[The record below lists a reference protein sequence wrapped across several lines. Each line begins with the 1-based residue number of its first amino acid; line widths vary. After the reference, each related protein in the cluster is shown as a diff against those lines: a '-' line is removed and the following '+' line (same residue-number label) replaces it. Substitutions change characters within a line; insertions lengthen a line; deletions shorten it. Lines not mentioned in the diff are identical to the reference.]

1 MKRLYRVSIDTL
13 ITSIIPIISWFL
25 LGKILRNDLINV
37 FTVTYPLQ
45 CITGIINA
53 IFGVGANISEY
64 KDNNKNS
71 ADNGIFYGIIFS
83 LFIYGIVVINI
94 DKYISFMN
102 LDVSI
107 YKVFTTYSAIQIMLN
122 TILSLITTKLYYE
135 NKNKES
141 NKISLIFNII
151 NFIVLTLMAI
161 ITKNEILTVATTL
174 VLLSLLLLVIIV
186 KNIKNI
192 DFKLNIKNC
201 IKYDSSSLCMSFMF
215 FLIYFFGF
223 SNSFNYGEKY
233 VLAITFVTLITDMQ
247 WDIKG
252 AIDTVAKIDIAKK
265 DFNYIEHR
273 KNACKLVA
281 ILISSIFVIG
291 IITYPLYKPDLKIT
305 GIFVFLHIVNF
316 IIEPFYTIKEDWL
329 QLEVSASKTTLNKF
343 IAFLIR
349 NIVCFM
355 PTPFCTILGQ
365 MASCSYEFIYSNI
378 NYKTHKKQMKN
389 SNIAI

>member
-1 MKRLYRVSIDTL
+1 
-13 ITSIIPIISWFL
+13 
-25 LGKILRNDLINV
+25 
-37 FTVTYPLQ
+37 
-45 CITGIINA
+45 
-53 IFGVGANISEY
+53 
-64 KDNNKNS
+64 
-71 ADNGIFYGIIFS
+71 
-83 LFIYGIVVINI
+83 
-94 DKYISFMN
+94 MN